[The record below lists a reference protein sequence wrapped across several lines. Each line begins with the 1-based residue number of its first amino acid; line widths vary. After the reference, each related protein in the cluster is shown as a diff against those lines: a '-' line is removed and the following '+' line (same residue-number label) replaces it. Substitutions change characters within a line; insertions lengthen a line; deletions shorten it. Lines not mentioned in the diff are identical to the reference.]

1 MVLTIVLF
9 ALIGLIVG
17 FFGWELFRTEKRL
30 ILLELTLNGVK
41 PALEEMAKVQ
51 NEVRDM
57 REVID
62 QLPIDDLMAQAEFE
76 KNYADGLAAI
86 AGYSYETAIG
96 AGGEPK

>member
-9 ALIGLIVG
+9 AALGLCIG
-17 FFGWELFRTEKRL
+17 FFGWELLRAEKRL

-41 PALEEMAKVQ
+41 PTLEEMAKVQ
-51 NEVRDM
+51 NEVRDL
-57 REVID
+57 REAFD
-62 QLPIDDLMAQAEFE
+62 QLPMDELMAQAEFE

-96 AGGEPK
+96 AGGEPR